1 MQGRALVQYLTWM
14 RITQSWIPYE
24 QRTAQEQEL
33 DGCCMI
39 LLIYKAYAR
48 SRARMVLNPI
58 FRA

>member
-33 DGCCMI
+33 DR
-39 LLIYKAYAR
+39 LLHDSSYIQ
-48 SRARMVLNPI
+48 SVCTQQG
-58 FRA
+58 